1 MLQVLVDGGVEVFG
15 VALVQTV
22 DLSFWLDLHIS
33 FSQDELAKGLK
44 KSNTKYRCH
53 NPRKNITQV

>member
-1 MLQVLVDGGVEVFG
+1 MLQILIDRRVEVLG

-33 FSQDELAKGLK
+33 LSEDELSNSLTEK
-44 KSNTKYRCH
+44 KTYMDLCD
-53 NPRKNITQV
+53 